1 MTRESRG
8 IQSIEVGGE
17 LLRALARSGEPMM
30 LRDLARE
37 AGMPPAKA
45 HPYLVSF
52 SRIGLIEQDET
63 TGRYEIGALAL
74 ELGLISLRRQSA
86 VRIATPRIAALAE
99 SINHAVSLSVW
110 GTHGATVVR
119 LEEPSHPVHIAMR
132 VGSVVALL
140 ETATGRAFA
149 AFMPPNAVKTA
160 LESGLDRLGVGY
172 NPKRETITAK
182 TTEMLAEVQS
192 RGLARAI
199 GDPSPASTPS
209 PPRCSI
215 TPAMSR
221 WSSPRWD
228 RRAPSTPTGTA
239 RSQPRCAAVRTTS
252 RGSSGMARCGRRGDA
267 PAFPPSFPGANAKLR
282 PSPTSVIARLD
293 RAIQYAAASRLE
305 HWRLW
310 NTGSPGQAGR

>member
-86 VRIATPRIAALAE
+86 VRIATPRIAALAD

-199 GDPSPASTPS
+199 GDPLPGVNAFAAPVFDHAGHVALVITAMGPEGTFDASWDSAIATALRDCAS
-209 PPRCSI
+209 DI
-215 TPAMSR
+215 SR
-221 WSSPRWD
+221 QLGH
-228 RRAPSTPTGTA
+228 GTV
-239 RSQPRCAAVRTTS
+239 RGVDIAV
-252 RGSSGMARCGRRGDA
+252 
-267 PAFPPSFPGANAKLR
+267 K
-282 PSPTSVIARLD
+282 
-293 RAIQYAAASRLE
+293 
-305 HWRLW
+305 
-310 NTGSPGQAGR
+310 

>member
-86 VRIATPRIAALAE
+86 VRIATPRIAALAD

-149 AFMPPNAVKTA
+149 AFMPPNAIRTA
-160 LESGLDRLGVGY
+160 RSRAASIASASATIRSVRRRTR
-172 NPKRETITAK
+172 KRPRSLPRSAAAGWRER
-182 TTEMLAEVQS
+182 S
-192 RGLARAI
+192 AI
-199 GDPSPASTPS
+199 PCPASTPS
-209 PPRCSI
+209 PRRCSI
-215 TPAMSR
+215 TPATSR
-221 WSSPRWD
+221 WSSPRWG
-228 RRAPSTPTGTA
+228 RKVPSTPAGTVRSPPRCAIVRARSHGNWGTA
-239 RSQPRCAAVRTTS
+239 RRGRPKDREVSTLVRLPPR
-252 RGSSGMARCGRRGDA
+252 ARVPLSCPTAQDPRRLSEA
-267 PAFPPSFPGANAKLR
+267 QL
-282 PSPTSVIARLD
+282 SV
-293 RAIQYAAASRLE
+293 
-305 HWRLW
+305 
-310 NTGSPGQAGR
+310 